1 MTDIIHGTSVT
12 EQELNAE
19 MLATISHELRTPLT
33 SIKGYATTLMRGGK
47 RLSPIE
53 AQEYLQ
59 AIEEGCERLNVII
72 EHFLE
77 LSQFETHMVTLNL
90 IKVDLLNFLQQFIL
104 SYTQLT
110 LDHEQ
115 HPTTK
120 INLTV
125 ISDRPDGSAEKLSLM
140 DAMRNDIADSNAS
153 DISPQQSD
161 PLSGDIIYAN
171 IDLKYM
177 QKALLYLLDNAIKY
191 SSAPGTIDFSV
202 RLLPATN
209 RYTAHIANNQ
219 VTTAGE
225 SAAPRNAY
233 AQSFDETLSQP
244 RLIEINI
251 QDHGIGIES
260 DQLEHIFERFYR
272 VDRNLT
278 REVNGL
284 GIGLTICKYIIEL
297 HHGTIWVD
305 SEPGNG
311 SIFHILLP
319 VALWSN
325 PMYGQSN

>member
-90 IKVDLLNFLQQFIL
+90 IKVDLINFLQQFIF
-104 SYTQLT
+104 SYTQLA

-115 HPTTK
+115 HSATK

-125 ISDRPDGSAEKLSLM
+125 IRDRPDGSVEKLSM
-140 DAMRNDIADSNAS
+140 DTIRNDIADSGTS
-153 DISPQQSD
+153 DVSSQQSD

-191 SSAPGTIDFSV
+191 SSAPGTIDFSI
-202 RLLPATN
+202 RLLPTTS
-209 RYTAHIANNQ
+209 RYLTQIANNQ
-219 VTTAGE
+219 MTTSGE
-225 SAAPRNAY
+225 NAATRNAY
-233 AQSFDETLSQP
+233 AQPFDETLSQP
-244 RLIEINI
+244 RLVEINI